1 MRVLVIGG
9 FLGSGKTTTVLG
21 LGKYLSERGYKV
33 AIVVNE
39 IGEVGVD
46 GDVISR
52 YGFNTKEITNGCIC
66 CSLKMDMRYTIINLH
81 KNYNP
86 DVLLIEPT
94 GIAFPQMIKE
104 EVMKL
109 DLEDMTI
116 APLVTLI
123 DGSRFKHL
131 MKEIKHFSR
140 RQIEDAEVLVI
151 NKTDLIEPIELPI
164 IEASVKELNPKSTVF
179 KLSAKKDD
187 EAFRIF
193 VDAVLSDPTFCLET
207 VGTPSLRDTDS
218 IACSGVA
225 TYASE
230 FIIHVEDLDAEN
242 ARYIA
247 KNVVEDIRDRVLKH
261 NPEFLGHIK
270 LFLEHG
276 SQVVKANITAYYE
289 SPKIETMDTEGD
301 ENPKLK
307 ILSAVSKI
315 SKEELVDIVN
325 SCVEENF
332 LKQGVRIEKSH
343 RHHHHE
349 SHHH

>member
-21 LGKYLSERGYKV
+21 LGKYLGERGYKV

-52 YGFNTKEITNGCIC
+52 YGFNTMEITGGCIC
-66 CSLKMDMRYTIINLH
+66 CSLKRDMRYTVTNLY

-94 GIAFPQMIKE
+94 GIAFPQMIKDE
-104 EVMKL
+104 LMML
-109 DLEDMTI
+109 DLRDVTF

-131 MKEIKHFSR
+131 MKEIRHFSR
-140 RQIEDAEVLVI
+140 RQIEDAEILVI
-151 NKTDLIEPIELPI
+151 TKTDLIEPIELPI
-164 IEASVKELNPKSTVF
+164 IEASVNELNPKATVF
-179 KLSAKKDD
+179 KLSAKRDD
-187 EAFRIF
+187 EAFRNF

-207 VGTPSLRDTDS
+207 VDRPSLRDADS

-230 FIIHVEDLDAEN
+230 FTIPVEGLDAEN
-242 ARYIA
+242 ARSMAENI
-247 KNVVEDIRDRVLKH
+247 VEDVRVRVLEL

-276 SQVVKANITAYYE
+276 SQVVKANVTAYYE
-289 SPKIETMDTEGD
+289 SPKIETMGVERV
-301 ENPKLK
+301 EKPKLK
-307 ILSAVSKI
+307 ILSAVSNI
-315 SKEELVDIVN
+315 SKGELVDIVN
-325 SCVEENF
+325 SCVEDNF
-332 LKQGVRIEKSH
+332 LK
-343 RHHHHE
+343 
-349 SHHH
+349 